1 MALHNRLV
9 RCASALGLALLSWQA
24 QAAVFEIDTF
34 GVSRNDTFIFVDRFD
49 NGVPP
54 PSAPNFNNGTTASYS
69 TVGTFG
75 PESGGLLQLNTAQGV
90 LTTNAAGAAR
100 RSLRAALDTN
110 TNSDPAFDDRGL
122 KIDDTLL
129 VQATF
134 NLGVPLGPRLNG
146 FAIRFSDR
154 SLATGF
160 LNQSADL
167 NVLFNPTTGKAEL
180 RWLLQ
185 DFGAGTTTGFG
196 STDLVLPPDGAD
208 QIRLQIAR
216 PDVTSKDFFASWIF
230 IKGGFVSGTGSF
242 ATGIGLFNGERF
254 VRAEFL
260 AFEDVPAV
268 PLPGTLWLLGAG
280 LLAGLG
286 FARRR
291 RA

>member
-1 MALHNRLV
+1 M
-9 RCASALGLALLSWQA
+9 
-24 QAAVFEIDTF
+24 
-34 GVSRNDTFIFVDRFD
+34 
-49 NGVPP
+49 
-54 PSAPNFNNGTTASYS
+54 
-69 TVGTFG
+69 
-75 PESGGLLQLNTAQGV
+75 
-90 LTTNAAGAAR
+90 
-100 RSLRAALDTN
+100 
-110 TNSDPAFDDRGL
+110 
-122 KIDDTLL
+122 
-129 VQATF
+129 QATF

-154 SLATGF
+154 SLATGL

-230 IKGGFVSGTGSF
+230 IKGGFASGTGSF